1 MQNYQENGSLP
12 RICFM
17 SYRQLKTFSLPI
29 VNEYNNI
36 AQIEII
42 EASFEQT
49 LAIAKNLIQNRQ
61 VDVFV
66 SAGSNAEILKAGLQ
80 VPVITIEVS
89 GYDLMNALI
98 RAKDIDQRVG
108 IINYGNVIPALDDF
122 KNILAIDLIQYK
134 YKTPEVAK
142 QCIAQLKE
150 QGISVVLGSSLII
163 DMVKNAGMNAILPYS
178 HDSIRKAFDQ
188 ALEVARITRLEA
200 IRFEQINSLLHTLP
214 EAVVA
219 VDAQEQIIAINH
231 TMLEILSPAG
241 IDIRGRILT
250 EIQPELSLKKTL
262 QSTEKSQPI
271 ALQLLGRD
279 WVSHR
284 TPILDQNRIV
294 GAALTL
300 YDARTIYT
308 ADTELRMF
316 ERARQYTARHQFETI
331 FGQSK
336 PIQETIERAKCF
348 AKSDLDILILGESGT
363 GKELF
368 AQSIHNSSQRSIHPF
383 IAVNCAAFPE
393 SLIEG
398 ELFGHD
404 DGAFTGSK
412 RGGRRGLIEAAHKG
426 TLFLDEIGDM
436 PLSLQTRLLR
446 VLQEREIT
454 RLGSN
459 SPIPV
464 DIRIIAATHQPLKL
478 LVQHQKF
485 RQDLYYRLNTIQLS
499 LPTLRQRADDIEPLF
514 LFFLQK
520 HAQLEK
526 SHPQLLEI
534 TEKLAPYL
542 KQYAWPGNIRELE
555 SMTQRIALWIQA
567 HNKPLSLDRLL
578 EELPELLYE
587 ECHSLLNINP
597 CHSVEHHF
605 SNAYT
610 HGHSNQISLPEFMKN
625 PTSSISKSERV
636 RQAMYIVNGHQ
647 EAAAKL
653 LGISRTTLWRWLK
666 ALD

>member
-29 VNEYNNI
+29 VSEYNNI

-514 LFFLQK
+514 LFFY
-520 HAQLEK
+520 K
-526 SHPQLLEI
+526 S
-534 TEKLAPYL
+534 
-542 KQYAWPGNIRELE
+542 
-555 SMTQRIALWIQA
+555 M
-567 HNKPLSLDRLL
+567 LSWK
-578 EELPELLYE
+578 
-587 ECHSLLNINP
+587 SLILN
-597 CHSVEHHF
+597 F
-605 SNAYT
+605 
-610 HGHSNQISLPEFMKN
+610 
-625 PTSSISKSERV
+625 
-636 RQAMYIVNGHQ
+636 
-647 EAAAKL
+647 
-653 LGISRTTLWRWLK
+653 
-666 ALD
+666 